1 MEGFTALVVGF
12 FALISEGAQVALDAK
27 RQNTHAPSSMSL
39 RRCCRSLG
47 RDLHGLNKRFITL
60 DFRTLVETDAS
71 GIPLKP
77 TWSVHNLISSY
88 PKPTISSANFK
99 RLHELSA
106 LHPPPEGT
114 SEHEERKQ
122 ELEDLV
128 KLVEA
133 VKLVDL
139 DRSAGIG
146 EDDIP
151 DGRIWAE
158 GRATTIESDG
168 DDEVS
173 GSALL
178 QYGARTM
185 NGLYEVDA
193 DRAK

>member
-1 MEGFTALVVGF
+1 M
-12 FALISEGAQVALDAK
+12 
-27 RQNTHAPSSMSL
+27 
-39 RRCCRSLG
+39 
-47 RDLHGLNKRFITL
+47 
-60 DFRTLVETDAS
+60 
-71 GIPLKP
+71 
-77 TWSVHNLISSY
+77 
-88 PKPTISSANFK
+88 
-99 RLHELSA
+99 
-106 LHPPPEGT
+106 
-114 SEHEERKQ
+114 
-122 ELEDLV
+122 EDLV

-139 DRSAGIG
+139 NRSAGIG

-168 DDEVS
+168 DNEVS

-178 QYGARTM
+178 QYGTRTK

>member
-12 FALISEGAQVALDAK
+12 FALISGGAQVALDAK
-27 RQNTHAPSSMSL
+27 CQNTHAPSSMSL
-39 RRCCRSLG
+39 RRCCRSLR

-60 DFRTLVETDAS
+60 DSRTLVETDTS

-77 TWSVHNLISSY
+77 TWSVHNLVSSY

-128 KLVEA
+128 TLVEA

-139 DRSAGIG
+139 EI
-146 EDDIP
+146 
-151 DGRIWAE
+151 
-158 GRATTIESDG
+158 GRAH
-168 DDEVS
+168 V
-173 GSALL
+173 
-178 QYGARTM
+178 
-185 NGLYEVDA
+185 
-193 DRAK
+193 

>member
-1 MEGFTALVVGF
+1 
-12 FALISEGAQVALDAK
+12 
-27 RQNTHAPSSMSL
+27 MSL
-39 RRCCRSLG
+39 RRCFRSLG
-47 RDLHGLNKRFITL
+47 RDLHGFNKRFITL
-60 DFRTLVETDAS
+60 DSRTLVETDAS

-77 TWSVHNLISSY
+77 TWSVHNLISPY
-88 PKPTISSANFK
+88 PKPTISSATFK

-139 DRSAGIG
+139 NRSAGIG

-168 DDEVS
+168 DNEVS

-178 QYGARTM
+178 QYGTRTK